1 MAKFGAG
8 CPGGGCRRAQRGAG
22 GCEEGVGQ
30 RPGCARGQ
38 QHMGRRFS
46 CWSIT
51 SGDPEHLRHATPGC
65 YTTAHTHPELL
76 QVFKR
81 FLTPTLSST
90 VPLASSGDFS
100 LLALLGA
107 QTQMAAPIPGP
118 PWPHPAQDMSH
129 AAQHQPISPSF
140 MSRSQGKERKMC
152 QGNSAWGGTQPSAS
166 LVVSSSWVQDPSTT
180 PGVQWWHLTSPHL
193 SPSHTA
199 LHGASLP
206 KTSPVSRGAKASLTQ
221 QPQDPV
227 PAVLGKP
234 RHSLNPPLHGP
245 EHPPDI

>member
-30 RPGCARGQ
+30 RPGCAGGQ

-90 VPLASSGDFS
+90 VPLASLGDFS
-100 LLALLGA
+100 LLALLSA

-180 PGVQWWHLTSPHL
+180 PGVQWWHLTSPQSFSL
-193 SPSHTA
+193 CPAWGFSTQNQPSFK
-199 LHGASLP
+199 GSKSLP
-206 KTSPVSRGAKASLTQ
+206 NPAAPRSCPSRAGETEA
-221 QPQDPV
+221 QPQPT
-227 PAVLGKP
+227 PP
-234 RHSLNPPLHGP
+234 RP
-245 EHPPDI
+245 